1 MSKFNRVPALSP
13 TMRARLAREEQF
25 DAQGGVW
32 FDDEGSVTD
41 RQEKAFVDVVRVA
54 RAPVAVAAKPLARV
68 RAMADGCAQ
77 DIKDTGAFH
86 KRSRRFHG

>member
-13 TMRARLAREEQF
+13 TMRARLAREEEF
-25 DAQGGVW
+25 DARGGVW

-41 RQEKAFVDVVRVA
+41 RQEKVFVVKVA
-54 RAPVAVAAKPLARV
+54 RAPVAVAAKTLTRV

-77 DIKDTGAFH
+77 DIADTGAFH
-86 KRSRRFHG
+86 KRNRKYHG